1 MSSAASRYGEPH
13 PAMSIAITAEI
24 TKAISAKIKNITAEG
39 VSNFASLPET
49 TTVRPKIR
57 VRSDPLVVRMWTCQ
71 PGQIDACLTP
81 AYQYGERYA
90 GFRRLCVDTVRSHA
104 RPAICD
110 IFRILFR
117 CLAAAGT

>member
-39 VSNFASLPET
+39 VSNSASLPQT

-81 AYQYGERYA
+81 AYQMASVMQAFDDFALILSEA
-90 GFRRLCVDTVRSHA
+90 MPDQRS
-104 RPAICD
+104 AIFSAFC
-110 IFRILFR
+110 F
-117 CLAAAGT
+117 AV